1 MSETSAIGQSDR
13 DVILDSCK
21 KVLCDNAEMTD
32 FLQNFPIDDTQDV
45 GQSQKRK
52 CDEPVMLP
60 GKDWKNFFDNF
71 ETESLDGGVQVP
83 SINQKLEDLEKSLTC
98 IRCVLEG
105 KRKKITLADIDK
117 KLDSILEVI
126 SAKQ

>member
-1 MSETSAIGQSDR
+1 MP
-13 DVILDSCK
+13 L
-21 KVLCDNAEMTD
+21 
-32 FLQNFPIDDTQDV
+32 
-45 GQSQKRK
+45 
-52 CDEPVMLP
+52 

-71 ETESLDGGVQVP
+71 ETETLQDGDVQVP

-105 KRKKITLADIDK
+105 KRKKITLAEIDK

-126 SAKQ
+126 NARQ

>member
-1 MSETSAIGQSDR
+1 MG
-13 DVILDSCK
+13 SCK
-21 KVLCDNAEMTD
+21 KVRYNAEMTD
-32 FLQNFPIDDTQDV
+32 FLQNFPVDDTKDV
-45 GQSQKRK
+45 GQSSKRK
-52 CDEPVMLP
+52 CDEPVPP
-60 GKDWKNFFDNF
+60 GKDWKNFFDF
-71 ETESLDGGVQVP
+71 ETETLDGGVQVP